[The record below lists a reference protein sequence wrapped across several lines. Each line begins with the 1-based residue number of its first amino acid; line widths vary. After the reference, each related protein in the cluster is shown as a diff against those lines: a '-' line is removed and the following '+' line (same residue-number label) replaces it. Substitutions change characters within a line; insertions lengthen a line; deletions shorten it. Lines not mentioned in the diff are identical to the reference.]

1 MLSYRVKVNLMALGL
16 SLEKQI
22 LYSDMEDLLTEAWY
36 IPVLIAAGTLA
47 CSGFNKWKKGRKK

>member
-1 MLSYRVKVNLMALGL
+1 MKMNLMALGL

-36 IPVLIAAGTLA
+36 IPVLIAAGSLA
-47 CSGFNKWKKGRKK
+47 CGAFNKWKKGRKK